1 MRDRTTGGA
10 DRAQLILVGALAL
23 AVTLVGI
30 ALVLNSAIFAENLAT
45 RSNQGEAGQVDSFE
59 QAASQGGAGSVA
71 YLNTNNS
78 SHSTYGDLEDDFR
91 TTIGAWSGLQ
101 IRDRARRGQY
111 VDAEYVEGSMVNGT
125 RVIQDDGG
133 EFTPRESP
141 ILDDVVDLVTDS
153 SWALTPQA
161 SDIRDFTM
169 TVRRDGI
176 GDGTTVYAEGN
187 VPTFLGK
194 LTTSTS
200 LSADDPRPFT
210 VVYDVT
216 DDGSYNHAVAVYR
229 PADTDGDPNDVKF
242 TYYNTSTGS
251 TTTCE
256 IDDAPATFD
265 VDVSGAAVEGGEGAC
280 EAVFDF
286 QSEMADPS
294 QLIFVESEAIE
305 GGYQFI
311 AAGTKGEFRN
321 DYDNNLLD
329 SFGSYDFE
337 SYYYPHSD
345 GHGQSYT
352 EASPYVEPAIY
363 SAEIGLNYRSSSVG
377 YNTTVRV
384 APNEPE

>member
-1 MRDRTTGGA
+1 
-10 DRAQLILVGALAL
+10 
-23 AVTLVGI
+23 
-30 ALVLNSAIFAENLAT
+30 
-45 RSNQGEAGQVDSFE
+45 
-59 QAASQGGAGSVA
+59 
-71 YLNTNNS
+71 
-78 SHSTYGDLEDDFR
+78 
-91 TTIGAWSGLQ
+91 
-101 IRDRARRGQY
+101 
-111 VDAEYVEGSMVNGT
+111 MVNGT

-187 VPTFLGK
+187 VSTFLGK

-200 LSADDPRPFT
+200 LSADAPRPFT

-265 VDVSGAAVEGGEGAC
+265 VDVSGAAVEGGKGAC

-286 QSEMADPS
+286 QSETADPS

-337 SYYYPHSD
+337 SYYYRHSD

-363 SAEIGLNYRSSSVG
+363 SAEVGLNYRSSSVG